1 MVQIRFSCLCSF
13 VVGRYGRLL
22 CGSALSI
29 SSALL
34 ANCSMDQLWF
44 SIGTVLPQLKVASC
58 GAFVVQLVA

>member
-1 MVQIRFSCLCSF
+1 MVQIRFSSLCSF

-29 SSALL
+29 SLL